1 MRRHEAVHC
10 LAWDSSLLAAVK
22 ACHFALRRKWQVL
35 VHGATGGGNNS
46 SPFCLHVRMLLMM
59 PNAHKSEVMLHVCC
73 KIVQC
78 QTLEAQP
85 KSGLLDPKC
94 WISSGS
100 REIC

>member
-35 VHGATGGGNNS
+35 VHGATGGGNDS

-59 PNAHKSEVMLHVCC
+59 LNAHKRV
-73 KIVQC
+73 
-78 QTLEAQP
+78 
-85 KSGLLDPKC
+85 KSCYVSAAKLF
-94 WISSGS
+94 SARFS
-100 REIC
+100 RPSIP